1 VLDRDLLADALVAVG
16 DLLADRGHHVEV
28 VAIGGGSL
36 LLLGLI
42 ERSTKDLDLVG
53 VITNNQL
60 VKPVPLPAR
69 FAMPPTT
76 SPSS

>member
-1 VLDRDLLADALVAVG
+1 MLDHRSLVEALSAVG
-16 DLLADRGHHVEV
+16 DLLADRGHHIEV

-53 VITNNQL
+53 LVTGGKL
-60 VKPVPLPAR
+60 VKPVPLPAALHEAP
-69 FAMPPTT
+69 AMLVA
-76 SPSS
+76 